1 MGVTSRQNGGVNSRP
16 LTRDLTRP
24 VPRDSR
30 LIPNRGMRRVV
41 LGLGV
46 VLAILV
52 AVVLFIYPI
61 RDYIAQRQAI
71 GRSEAEFS
79 ALEDANEQIQKD
91 IQRLETPAGV
101 KEAARRELGYLLPGE
116 RRLALL
122 DLPAVTGNL
131 PATWPYNVVGAI
143 LTVRASAVA
152 SNRPG
157 MLGPLGANP

>member
-1 MGVTSRQNGGVNSRP
+1 MAVTNRQNVAVNSRTQ
-16 LTRDLTRP
+16 TREFARP

-30 LIPNRGMRRVV
+30 LISNRGMRRMVV
-41 LGLGV
+41 ALGV
-46 VLAILV
+46 ILAILV

-61 RDYIAQRQAI
+61 RDFLAQRQAL

-79 ALEDANEQIQKD
+79 ALEDANEQIQRD
-91 IQRLETPAGV
+91 IQRLETQAGV

-122 DLPAVTGNL
+122 DLPALTGNL

-143 LTVRASAVA
+143 LTVRASEVA
-152 SNRPG
+152 ANRPG
-157 MLGPLGANP
+157 VLTPLGANP

>member
-1 MGVTSRQNGGVNSRP
+1 VNSRP
-16 LTRDLTRP
+16 LNRELTRP

-30 LIPNRGMRRVV
+30 LIQNQGLRRLFVI
-41 LGLGV
+41 LGI
-46 VLAILV
+46 VLAVLV

-61 RDYIAQRQAI
+61 RDYVSQRQAI
-71 GRSEAEFS
+71 SRSEAEFA

-122 DLPAVTGNL
+122 DLPAVTGSL

-152 SNRPG
+152 ANRPG
-157 MLGPLGANP
+157 TLGPLGANP

>member
-1 MGVTSRQNGGVNSRP
+1 VTNRQNGGVNSRP
-16 LTRDLTRP
+16 LTRELTRP

-30 LIPNRGMRRVV
+30 LIPNRGMRRLV

-46 VLAILV
+46 VLAVLV

-91 IQRLETPAGV
+91 IQRLETPSGV

-122 DLPAVTGNL
+122 NLPAVTGSL

-143 LTVRASAVA
+143 LTIRASAVA
-152 SNRPG
+152 TNRPG
-157 MLGPLGANP
+157 VLTPLGANP

>member
-1 MGVTSRQNGGVNSRP
+1 MGASSRQNGRVNSRS
-16 LTRDLTRP
+16 LTRELTRP

-30 LIPNRGMRRVV
+30 LFQRRSTRV
-41 LGLGV
+41 LIIIAGV
-46 VLAILV
+46 VLAVVIGL
-52 AVVLFIYPI
+52 VLFAFPI
-61 RDYIAQRQAI
+61 RDWVSQRQAI
-71 GRSEAEFS
+71 TRTEAEFA

-131 PATWPYNVVGAI
+131 PTTWPYNVVGAI
-143 LTVRASAVA
+143 LTVRASAA
-152 SNRPG
+152 GNRPG
-157 MLGPLGANP
+157 TLGPLQANP